1 MRLPPC
7 VGDQRRIGVAIAMPE
22 PFGARLQQ
30 VRADLGDPLAPFIP
44 PHVTVVGPTVVEP
57 EQIPEVERHLAQVAR
72 THPPFVLQLS
82 GTGSF
87 RPISPV
93 VFVKLVRGAEACTAL
108 EEAART
114 GPLAQDLRFPYHPH
128 VTIAHDL
135 DDAALD
141 RAEAEMADFGAV
153 FAVDRFSLFEH
164 GDDGVWRSVRD
175 VLLTGCG

>member
-1 MRLPPC
+1 MRLPPR
-7 VGDQRRIGVAIAMPE
+7 VGEQRRIGVAVAIPE
-22 PFGARLQQ
+22 PFGARLQR
-30 VRADLGDPLAPFIP
+30 VRAELGDPLAPFIP
-44 PHVTVVGPTVVEP
+44 PHVTLVGPTVVEP
-57 EQIPEVERHLAQVAR
+57 DQIPELERHMAQVAR
-72 THPPFVLQLS
+72 EYPPFVIELA

-93 VFVKLVRGAEACTAL
+93 VFVQVVRGAESCSAIEGAV
-108 EEAART
+108 RT
-114 GPLAQDLRFPYHPH
+114 GLLAQELRFDYHPH

-135 DDAALD
+135 DDETLD
-141 RAEAEMADFGAV
+141 RAEAEMADFEAV